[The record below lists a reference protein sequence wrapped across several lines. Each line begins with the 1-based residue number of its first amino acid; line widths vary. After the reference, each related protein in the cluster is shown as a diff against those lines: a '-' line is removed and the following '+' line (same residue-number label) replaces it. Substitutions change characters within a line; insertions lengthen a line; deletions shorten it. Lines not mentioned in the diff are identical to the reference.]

1 MKGKGQMTDINVVK
15 QIQDLR
21 RDLDMEVNLFQEQ
34 IELPLD
40 EALIEDKQFP
50 KQKQFSSNS
59 GQLNKGIALSKWFRK
74 ITSQFESI
82 DPFYK

>member
-1 MKGKGQMTDINVVK
+1 MTEINVVK

-21 RDLDMEVNLFQEQ
+21 RDLDMEVNLFHEQ

-40 EALIEDKQFP
+40 EALIKDKQFSE
-50 KQKQFSSNS
+50 QKQISNS
-59 GQLNKGIALSKWFRK
+59 AQFNRGIALSKWFRK

>member
-1 MKGKGQMTDINVVK
+1 MTEINVVK

-21 RDLDMEVNLFQEQ
+21 RDLDMEVNLFHEQ

-40 EALIEDKQFP
+40 EALIEDKKFSE
-50 KQKQFSSNS
+50 QKQLGRNS
-59 GQLNKGIALSKWFRK
+59 GQLSRSIALSKWFRK

>member
-1 MKGKGQMTDINVVK
+1 MTEINVVK
-15 QIQDLR
+15 QIQNLR
-21 RDLDMEVNLFQEQ
+21 RDLDMEVRLFHEQ

-40 EALIEDKQFP
+40 ETLKEDKEFSE
-50 KQKQFSSNS
+50 QKQFGSNS
-59 GQLNKGIALSKWFRK
+59 AQLYKGIALSKWFRK

>member
-1 MKGKGQMTDINVVK
+1 MTDINVVK

-21 RDLDMEVNLFQEQ
+21 RDLDMEVHLFHEQ
-34 IELPLD
+34 IELPLGED
-40 EALIEDKQFP
+40 LIEDKQISE
-50 KQKQFSSNS
+50 QKQFASNS
-59 GQLNKGIALSKWFRK
+59 GQLSRGIALFKWFRK

>member
-1 MKGKGQMTDINVVK
+1 MTEINVVK

-21 RDLDMEVNLFQEQ
+21 RDLDMEVNLFHEQ

-40 EALIEDKQFP
+40 EALIEDKEFSE
-50 KQKQFSSNS
+50 QKQFGSNS
-59 GQLNKGIALSKWFRK
+59 GQFSRGITLSKWFRK

>member
-1 MKGKGQMTDINVVK
+1 MTDINVVK

-21 RDLDMEVNLFQEQ
+21 RDLDMEVNLFHEQ

-40 EALIEDKQFP
+40 EALIPDKQISE
-50 KQKQFSSNS
+50 QKQVSIYSV
-59 GQLNKGIALSKWFRK
+59 QLSRGIALSKWFRK

>member
-1 MKGKGQMTDINVVK
+1 MTDINVVK

-21 RDLDMEVNLFQEQ
+21 RDLDMEANLFHEQ
-34 IELPLD
+34 IELPLG
-40 EALIEDKQFP
+40 ETLIEDKQISE
-50 KQKQFSSNS
+50 QKQFGNNS
-59 GQLNKGIALSKWFRK
+59 AQLNRGISLSKWFRK

>member
-1 MKGKGQMTDINVVK
+1 MTDINVVK
-15 QIQDLR
+15 QIQNLR
-21 RDLDMEVNLFQEQ
+21 RDLDMEVNLFHEQ

-50 KQKQFSSNS
+50 EQEQFGSNS
-59 GQLNKGIALSKWFRK
+59 GQLSRAIALSKWFRK

>member
-1 MKGKGQMTDINVVK
+1 MTDVNVVK

-21 RDLDMEVNLFQEQ
+21 RDLDLEVNLFHEQ

-40 EALIEDKQFP
+40 EALKEGKEFSE
-50 KQKQFSSNS
+50 QKQFVSNS
-59 GQLNKGIALSKWFRK
+59 AQLNKGIALSKWFRK
-74 ITSQFESI
+74 ITTQFVPI

>member
-1 MKGKGQMTDINVVK
+1 MSNINVVK

-21 RDLDMEVNLFQEQ
+21 RDLDMEANLFHEQ

-40 EALIEDKQFP
+40 EALIENKEFSKLKQVDRNSS
-50 KQKQFSSNS
+50 QFSR
-59 GQLNKGIALSKWFRK
+59 GIALSKWFRK

>member
-1 MKGKGQMTDINVVK
+1 MTDINVVK
-15 QIQDLR
+15 QIRDLR
-21 RDLDMEVNLFQEQ
+21 RDLDMEVNLFHEQ

-40 EALIEDKQFP
+40 ETLIDDKQILE
-50 KQKQFSSNS
+50 QKQFGSNS
-59 GQLNKGIALSKWFRK
+59 AQLSRGVALSKWFRK

>member
-1 MKGKGQMTDINVVK
+1 MIEVNVVK

-21 RDLDMEVNLFQEQ
+21 RDLDMEVNLFHEQ

-40 EALIEDKQFP
+40 ETLIDDKQIL
-50 KQKQFSSNS
+50 KQKQFGSNS
-59 GQLNKGIALSKWFRK
+59 SQLSRGVALSKWFRK

>member
-1 MKGKGQMTDINVVK
+1 MTEINVVK

-21 RDLDMEVNLFQEQ
+21 RDLDMEVNLFHEQ

-40 EALIEDKQFP
+40 EALIEDKKFSEL
-50 KQKQFSSNS
+50 KQFSGNS
-59 GQLNKGIALSKWFRK
+59 GQLSRGIALSKWFRK

>member
-1 MKGKGQMTDINVVK
+1 MKDTNVVK

-21 RDLDMEVNLFQEQ
+21 RDLDMEVNLFNEQ

-40 EALIEDKQFP
+40 EALIQDNQFSE
-50 KQKQFSSNS
+50 QKQFGNNS
-59 GQLNKGIALSKWFRK
+59 GQLSRSIALSKWFRK

>member
-1 MKGKGQMTDINVVK
+1 MTDINVVK

-21 RDLDMEVNLFQEQ
+21 RDLDMEVNLFHEQ

-40 EALIEDKQFP
+40 EDLIEKKQFSE
-50 KQKQFSSNS
+50 QKQFVSNS
-59 GQLNKGIALSKWFRK
+59 SQLSRGIALSKWFRK

>member
-1 MKGKGQMTDINVVK
+1 MTDINVVK
-15 QIQDLR
+15 QIQNLR
-21 RDLDMEVNLFQEQ
+21 RDLDMEVNLFHEQ

-40 EALIEDKQFP
+40 EALKVGKEFSEPKQFG
-50 KQKQFSSNS
+50 SNS
-59 GQLNKGIALSKWFRK
+59 AQLNKGIALSKWFRK

>member
-1 MKGKGQMTDINVVK
+1 MTDINVAK

-21 RDLDMEVNLFQEQ
+21 RDLDMEVNLLHEQ
-34 IELPLD
+34 VELPLD
-40 EALIEDKQFP
+40 EVLIEGNQFSE
-50 KQKQFSSNS
+50 QKQFSSNS
-59 GQLNKGIALSKWFRK
+59 GQLSRGIALSKWFRK

>member
-1 MKGKGQMTDINVVK
+1 MTEVNLVK

-21 RDLDMEVNLFQEQ
+21 RDLDMEVNLFHEQ

-40 EALIEDKQFP
+40 EALIEDK
-50 KQKQFSSNS
+50 KISEQKQVSINS
-59 GQLNKGIALSKWFRK
+59 GQLRGITLSKWLRK
-74 ITSQFESI
+74 ITSQFVSI

>member
-1 MKGKGQMTDINVVK
+1 MTDVNVAK

-21 RDLDMEVNLFQEQ
+21 RDLDMEVNLFHEQ

-40 EALIEDKQFP
+40 EALIEEKKFSE
-50 KQKQFSSNS
+50 QKQFGSNS
-59 GQLNKGIALSKWFRK
+59 GQLSRGIALSKWFRK

>member
-1 MKGKGQMTDINVVK
+1 MTDINVVK

-21 RDLDMEVNLFQEQ
+21 RDLDMEVNLFHEQ

-40 EALIEDKQFP
+40 EALKEGKEFSE
-50 KQKQFSSNS
+50 QKQFGNNS
-59 GQLNKGIALSKWFRK
+59 AKLNKGIALSKWFRK

>member
-1 MKGKGQMTDINVVK
+1 MTEINVVK

-21 RDLDMEVNLFQEQ
+21 RDLDMEVNLFHEQ

-40 EALIEDKQFP
+40 EALIKDKKFSEKKQFV
-50 KQKQFSSNS
+50 SNS
-59 GQLNKGIALSKWFRK
+59 AQLNKGIALSKWFRK
-74 ITSQFESI
+74 ITSQFVPI

>member
-1 MKGKGQMTDINVVK
+1 MTDINIAK

-21 RDLDMEVNLFQEQ
+21 RDLDMEVNLFHEQ

-40 EALIEDKQFP
+40 EVLIEDKQFLE
-50 KQKQFSSNS
+50 KKQFGSNS
-59 GQLNKGIALSKWFRK
+59 AQLNKGIALSKWFRK

>member
-1 MKGKGQMTDINVVK
+1 MTDINVVK

-21 RDLDMEVNLFQEQ
+21 RDLDMEVNMFHEQ

-40 EALIEDKQFP
+40 EALKEGKEFSEEKQI
-50 KQKQFSSNS
+50 SNLVELS
-59 GQLNKGIALSKWFRK
+59 RGIALSKWFRK

>member
-1 MKGKGQMTDINVVK
+1 MTDINVVK
-15 QIQDLR
+15 QIQNLR
-21 RDLDMEVNLFQEQ
+21 RDLDMEVNLFHEQ

-40 EALIEDKQFP
+40 EALIEDK
-50 KQKQFSSNS
+50 KISEQKQISINS
-59 GQLNKGIALSKWFRK
+59 DQLSRGIALSRWFRK

>member
-1 MKGKGQMTDINVVK
+1 MTDINVVK

-21 RDLDMEVNLFQEQ
+21 RDLDMEVNLFHEQ

-40 EALIEDKQFP
+40 KALIEDKQFP
-50 KQKQFSSNS
+50 EQKQFGSNS
-59 GQLNKGIALSKWFRK
+59 AQLSKGIALSKWFRK

>member
-1 MKGKGQMTDINVVK
+1 MTDINVVK

-21 RDLDMEVNLFQEQ
+21 RDLDMEVNLFHEQ
-34 IELPLD
+34 VELPLD
-40 EALIEDKQFP
+40 ETLIKDKQFSE
-50 KQKQFSSNS
+50 QKQISNS
-59 GQLNKGIALSKWFRK
+59 AQFSRGIALSKWFRK

>member
-1 MKGKGQMTDINVVK
+1 MTEINVVK

-21 RDLDMEVNLFQEQ
+21 RDLDMEVNLFHEQ

-40 EALIEDKQFP
+40 EALKEGKEFSEKKQFV
-50 KQKQFSSNS
+50 SNS
-59 GQLNKGIALSKWFRK
+59 AQLNRGIALSKWFRK
-74 ITSQFESI
+74 ITSQFVSI

>member
-1 MKGKGQMTDINVVK
+1 MTDINVVK

-21 RDLDMEVNLFQEQ
+21 RDLDMEVNLFHEQ
-34 IELPLD
+34 IELPLN
-40 EALIEDKQFP
+40 EALIEDKQISEK
-50 KQKQFSSNS
+50 KQVSINS
-59 GQLNKGIALSKWFRK
+59 GQLSRGIALSRWFRK